1 MFNSVFTEFTV
12 ADPKTSF
19 ISLNFPEVSVVSSK
33 ILATSLKPDM
43 VVVQL
48 ILHEAAAAA
57 VKSRETVY
65 AVVS

>member
-1 MFNSVFTEFTV
+1 MFNSVLTEFTV
-12 ADPKTSF
+12 ADPKTSL

-33 ILATSLKPDM
+33 ILATSLKPDT

-48 ILHEAAAAA
+48 ILHDAAAAA
-57 VKSRETVY
+57 VKSRETVF